1 MNMRTVYLLSL
12 SFFFASWEVAAQDI
26 LLDKEGVAHFFSEAP
41 LEDIEATNEEALG
54 ALNLKEGTVAVS
66 LLIKNFHFDK
76 SLMEEHFNENYLESE
91 KYPKATFQG
100 KIEGFESLDF
110 TKPGAFD
117 AKAKGT
123 LDIHGV
129 KQPLDAA
136 VSFNV
141 TEEGIEATTR
151 FKVALKDHK
160 IKIPKL
166 VIKNIAEVVDV
177 DASFQ
182 FDRKL

>member
-1 MNMRTVYLLSL
+1 MKNRIVWLLSL
-12 SFFFASWEVAAQDI
+12 GFLLASLGTEAQDI
-26 LLDKEGVAHFFSEAP
+26 LIDKKGVAHFFSEAP

-66 LLIKNFHFDK
+66 MLIKDFHFDK
-76 SLMEEHFNENYLESE
+76 SLMEEHFNENYLESD

-100 KIEGFESLDF
+100 NIENFENLNLSS
-110 TKPGAFD
+110 PGTAS
-117 AKAKGT
+117 ANAKGT

-129 KQPLDAA
+129 KQTLNAQVEFVVAA
-136 VSFNV
+136 D
-141 TEEGIEATTR
+141 GIQATTK
-151 FKVALKDHK
+151 FKVELKDHK

-182 FDRKL
+182 FKR